1 MMKFGFNQKIQ
12 QFDVIVSIKFYLN
25 FNINRQI
32 YEEIYDETDMAG
44 SHNLEWANPIL
55 GLCYG
60 VSRTGL
66 FLDTY

>member
-1 MMKFGFNQKIQ
+1 MPTFKMMKFGFNQKIQ

-44 SHNLEWANPIL
+44 SHNLE
-55 GLCYG
+55 
-60 VSRTGL
+60 
-66 FLDTY
+66 